1 MPRSRYPHH
10 SLIDDRATR
19 LFMILGGLFIANLII
34 AEVIGVKIFSLEP
47 TLGFER
53 ASFTLLGQSG
63 LSFDLSVGV
72 LPWPVVFVMTD
83 IINEYYGVRGV
94 RFLSLLAAG
103 LTGFMFVIFYL
114 AIHTVPAEWWIAS
127 QALHGVPSMQAAYHQ
142 ILGQG
147 MSIIVAS
154 ITAFLIG
161 QAADATVF
169 RKIKRFTGE
178 RRIWMRAT
186 LSTLVSQ
193 LVDTVVV
200 SYIYLYFSLGFSF
213 AQVTAL
219 AMVSYVYKFAV
230 AILCTPLVYLAHG
243 LIERYLGRA
252 RAAELRREAMAQKLI
267 VHDSD

>member
-19 LFMILGGLFIANLII
+19 LFMILSGLFLTNLII

-47 TLGFER
+47 SFGLDR
-53 ASFTLLGQSG
+53 ASFTLLGESG

-94 RFLSLLAAG
+94 RFLSLLAAA
-103 LTGFMFVIFYL
+103 LTAFMFVVFYL
-114 AIHTVPAEWWIAS
+114 AIHAVPAQWWIAS
-127 QALHGVPSMQAAYHQ
+127 QAAYGVPDMQAAYTQ

-169 RKIKRFTGE
+169 RKIKRLTGE
-178 RRIWMRAT
+178 RGIWMRAT

-193 LVDTVVV
+193 LVDTIVV
-200 SYIYLYFSLGFSF
+200 SYIYLYFALGFSF
-213 AQVTAL
+213 AKVTAL
-219 AMVSYVYKFAV
+219 AMVGYTYKFAV

-243 LIERYLGRA
+243 LMERYLGRE
-252 RAAELRREAMAQKLI
+252 RAAELKREALAQKL
-267 VHDSD
+267 VLPEHQ